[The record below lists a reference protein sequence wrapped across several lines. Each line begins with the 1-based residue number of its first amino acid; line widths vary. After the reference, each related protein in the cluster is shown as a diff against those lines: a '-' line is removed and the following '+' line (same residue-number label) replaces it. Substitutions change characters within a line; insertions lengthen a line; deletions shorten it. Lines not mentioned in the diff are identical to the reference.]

1 MGGSV
6 MAVVINGTT
15 GIDKVQDGSIGTVDI
30 AADAITPA
38 KIDNSVILGRR
49 NILRNGAMRLNQ
61 RDGSGSKAVT
71 TSVYSMDRI
80 KHNVSGSTASRFSVQ
95 RKSTTP
101 PPGHNFYY
109 RRECTT
115 ACLLYTSPSPRD

>member
-1 MGGSV
+1 

-61 RDGSGSKAVT
+61 RNGSGSTAVT

-80 KHNVSGSTASRFSVQ
+80 KP
-95 RKSTTP
+95 TT
-101 PPGHNFYY
+101 NAI
-109 RRECTT
+109 EK
-115 ACLLYTSPSPRD
+115 